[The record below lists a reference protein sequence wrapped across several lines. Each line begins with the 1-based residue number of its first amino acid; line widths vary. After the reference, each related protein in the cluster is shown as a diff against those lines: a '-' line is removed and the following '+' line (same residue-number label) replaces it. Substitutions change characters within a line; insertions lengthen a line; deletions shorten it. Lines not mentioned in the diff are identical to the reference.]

1 MNKKK
6 KLKKFLFTIPLIVI
20 PMFLGYFANISA
32 SKIETISYNEFME
45 MVENKEIDNIEINLT
60 NDTFEVEDHNGNH
73 YLTDNPKYSNF
84 KKDMLEQGVE
94 VSEYKTINY
103 MSGLFN
109 IISLTILISILFLFK
124 NKTKV
129 DVTSEKEV
137 AKNSTITFSD
147 VAGLKPVKKDL
158 EQIVDFLK
166 EPNKYKDKG
175 VELPKGA
182 ILYGDPGTGKTLIAK
197 AIAGEANVPFFSVS
211 GSGFIEMFAG
221 VGAKRVRELFT
232 MARDNAPC
240 ILFIDEIDA
249 IGGKR
254 NGNQHSEARQTLN
267 QLLTEMDGFNS
278 LDGVFVICAT
288 NRLEDLDSALI
299 RPGRFEKHICV
310 PIPSTKEERLE
321 VIKLYI
327 KNKKVDETVDL
338 ENLAKETIG
347 FSPADIKSLIN
358 EATLISIQDG
368 KELVD
373 KESFDKAVFKK
384 LLKGH
389 PKEDKERD
397 KEEMKLVAWHE
408 AGHAVLGKLY
418 NMEISKVT
426 ITPST
431 SGAGGVN
438 IIVPKKMGL
447 YTVEEFENR
456 IKMSYGG
463 RCAEFLLFGD
473 KNKITTGASNDIQNA
488 TQSIHQMVTTYG
500 MNDKYGMINLSQLQ
514 VDNKVILDEV
524 IEISKRLEK
533 EALNVLTENIDFLQ
547 TVAEALL
554 EKESITGEELNE
566 IYEKVTALRVNAVE
580 VTE

>member
-1 MNKKK
+1 
-6 KLKKFLFTIPLIVI
+6 
-20 PMFLGYFANISA
+20 
-32 SKIETISYNEFME
+32 
-45 MVENKEIDNIEINLT
+45 
-60 NDTFEVEDHNGNH
+60 
-73 YLTDNPKYSNF
+73 
-84 KKDMLEQGVE
+84 
-94 VSEYKTINY
+94 
-103 MSGLFN
+103 
-109 IISLTILISILFLFK
+109 
-124 NKTKV
+124 
-129 DVTSEKEV
+129 
-137 AKNSTITFSD
+137 
-147 VAGLKPVKKDL
+147 
-158 EQIVDFLK
+158 
-166 EPNKYKDKG
+166 
-175 VELPKGA
+175 
-182 ILYGDPGTGKTLIAK
+182 
-197 AIAGEANVPFFSVS
+197 
-211 GSGFIEMFAG
+211 MFAG
-221 VGAKRVRELFT
+221 VGAKRVRELFAK
-232 MARDNAPC
+232 ARENAPC

-254 NGNQHSEARQTLN
+254 SGYQNSEARQTLN
-267 QLLTEMDGFNS
+267 QLLTELDGFNS

-310 PIPSTKEERLE
+310 PVPSTKEERLE
-321 VIKLYI
+321 VIKLYT
-327 KNKKVDETVDL
+327 KNKKIDETVDL

-373 KESFDKAVFKK
+373 KESFNKAVFKK

-389 PKEDKERD
+389 PKEGTDRD
-397 KEEMKLVAWHE
+397 KDEMKLVAWHE

-418 NMEISKVT
+418 NMDISKVT

-473 KNKITTGASNDIQNA
+473 KNKITTGASGDIQNA
-488 TQSIHQMVTTYG
+488 TQNIHQMVTTYG
-500 MNDKYGMINLSQLQ
+500 MNEKYGMINLSQLQ

-524 IEISKRLEK
+524 VKISKRLEE
-533 EALNVLTENIDFLQ
+533 EALNVLRENIDFLQ
-547 TVAEALL
+547 AVAETLL
-554 EKESITGEELNE
+554 EKETITGEELTK
-566 IYEKVTALRVNAVE
+566 IYEKVKVCR
-580 VTE
+580 

>member
-1 MNKKK
+1 MKQMKKK
-6 KLKKFLFTIPLIVI
+6 SAMKVTIIISIIFVI
-20 PMFLGYFANISA
+20 SFVVSQFMSFGDKTEEL
-32 SKIETISYNEFME
+32 TYNDFIQ
-45 MVENKEIDNIEINLT
+45 MVENKEVDNIQINLN
-60 NDTFEVEDHNGNH
+60 NDTFLVEDNNGKT
-73 YLTDNPKYSNF
+73 YITDNPKYSNF
-84 KKDMLEQGVE
+84 KKDMLEQGIE
-94 VSEYKTINY
+94 VSEYKTVNY
-103 MSGLFN
+103 FDKLVN
-109 IISLTILISILFLFK
+109 ILFLIIPISVLLSFK
-124 NKTKV
+124 SKTKV
-129 DVTSEKEV
+129 EVMTEKE
-137 AKNSTITFSD
+137 ATKKSTINFSD

-166 EPNKYKDKG
+166 EPKKYQEKG

-221 VGAKRVRELFT
+221 VGAKRVRELFAK
-232 MARDNAPC
+232 ARENAPC

-254 NGNQHSEARQTLN
+254 SGYQNSEARQTLN
-267 QLLTEMDGFNS
+267 QLLTELDGFNS

-310 PIPSTKEERLE
+310 PVPSTKEERLE
-321 VIKLYI
+321 VIKLYT
-327 KNKKVDETVDL
+327 KNKKIDETVDL

-373 KESFDKAVFKK
+373 KESFNKAVFKK

-389 PKEDKERD
+389 PKEGTDRD
-397 KEEMKLVAWHE
+397 KDEMKLVAWHE

-418 NMEISKVT
+418 NMDISKVT

-473 KNKITTGASNDIQNA
+473 KNKITTGASGDIQNA
-488 TQSIHQMVTTYG
+488 TQNIHQMVTTYG
-500 MNDKYGMINLSQLQ
+500 MNEKYGMINLSQLQ

-524 IEISKRLEK
+524 VKISKRLEE
-533 EALNVLTENIDFLQ
+533 EALNVLRENIDFLQ
-547 TVAEALL
+547 AVAETLL
-554 EKESITGEELNE
+554 EKETITGEELTK
-566 IYEKVTALRVNAVE
+566 IYEKVKVCR
-580 VTE
+580 

>member
-1 MNKKK
+1 MNKNKKK
-6 KLKKFLFTIPLIVI
+6 NKFLFAIALIIIPI
-20 PMFLGYFANISA
+20 FLGLYYILTSP
-32 SKIETISYNEFME
+32 SIENISYNDFIS
-45 MVENKEIDNIEINLT
+45 MVENKEINNIEINLT
-60 NDTFEVEDHNGNH
+60 NDTFKVEDNNGNY

-84 KKDMLEQGVE
+84 KKEMLEHGVE
-94 VSEYKTINY
+94 VLEYEKVNYFNGLIN
-103 MSGLFN
+103 
-109 IISLTILISILFLFK
+109 ILFLTIPISVLLSFK
-124 NKTKV
+124 SKTKV
-129 DVTSEKEV
+129 DITSEKEI
-137 AKNSTITFSD
+137 AKKSTVTFSD

-166 EPNKYKDKG
+166 EPKKYKDKG

-221 VGAKRVRELFT
+221 VGAKRVRELFAK
-232 MARDNAPC
+232 ARDNAPC

-267 QLLTEMDGFNS
+267 QLLTELDGFNS

-321 VIKLYI
+321 IIKLYT
-327 KNKKVDETVDL
+327 KNKKIDKTVDL
-338 ENLAKETIG
+338 ENLATETIG

-373 KESFDKAVFKK
+373 KESFNKAVFKK

-389 PKEDKERD
+389 PKEGSDRD
-397 KEEMKLVAWHE
+397 KDEMKLVAWHE

-447 YTVEEFENR
+447 YTIEEFENR

-473 KNKITTGASNDIQNA
+473 KNKITTGASNDIQKA
-488 TQSIHQMVTTYG
+488 TQNIHQMVTTYG
-500 MNDKYGMINLSQLQ
+500 MNEKYGMINLSQLQ

-524 IEISKRLEK
+524 IKTSKRLEE
-533 EALNVLTENIDFLQ
+533 EALKVLTENVDFLEA
-547 TVAEALL
+547 VAETLL

-566 IYEKVTALRVNAVE
+566 IYGKVTALRLNEVV